1 MSDKTTV
8 VTDLPAKFRGL
19 NPKFLIVG
27 AAAFVA
33 GAALYHF
40 RDKSQEATEEIQ
52 LDETPEA

>member
-19 NPKFLIVG
+19 TPKIAAFGV
-27 AAAFVA
+27 AAAAAA
-33 GAALYHF
+33 GVLYLL
-40 RDKSQEATEEIQ
+40 RDKSLEVTEEIQ